1 MLEPIAPPAAGS
13 GVAGGSVPVVVE
25 QPVDPEDSSHR
36 YRVHRGA
43 IARGGKTI
51 APEAFRRDLFV
62 LVLDSQGQPL
72 GKKQGSQRRIP
83 IQRTIDMSLI
93 CEARIPTRHDDLVI
107 LIEIFDRIPTF
118 KCVTQGG
125 IQKPNIQTKSVQP
138 ETMPRKTPAV
148 QVPFIYGLVT
158 LGAVRECVRQSKRDQ
173 EKYGWILIDVGNPPA
188 EWSKGDAETL
198 SERLA
203 RIEMQRKDKVKVG
216 SIEWRLKTSQ
226 KVLRKA

>member
-118 KCVTQGG
+118 KCDSSRRDSKAEHSNE
-125 IQKPNIQTKSVQP
+125 IS
-138 ETMPRKTPAV
+138 PARNHAAKD
-148 QVPFIYGLVT
+148 PGRSSALYLWT
-158 LGAVRECVRQSKRDQ
+158 CHS
-173 EKYGWILIDVGNPPA
+173 WC
-188 EWSKGDAETL
+188 SKG
-198 SERLA
+198 
-203 RIEMQRKDKVKVG
+203 MY
-216 SIEWRLKTSQ
+216 Q
-226 KVLRKA
+226 KEQTR